1 MLIQILYWEFLI
13 NQKPPNIQFWGTF
26 SYSRKNARTDRGGAG
41 RGGDGRVS
49 ELGSQCDPES
59 WNLIVAALRR
69 LGTLGLETLGQC
81 CGHWVTITLRGG
93 RGGAGAGRG
102 EAAGTCVPSKSEGL

>member
-1 MLIQILYWEFLI
+1 MLGLTGE
-13 NQKPPNIQFWGTF
+13 G
-26 SYSRKNARTDRGGAG
+26 RGGAVVWAG
-41 RGGDGRVS
+41 
-49 ELGSQCDPES
+49 GSQCDPES

-102 EAAGTCVPSKSEGL
+102 EAAGTCVPSRGFRVVRESSNIGVAASKLPLKPKLEQVKSRTVGF

>member
-1 MLIQILYWEFLI
+1 ML
-13 NQKPPNIQFWGTF
+13 GVT
-26 SYSRKNARTDRGGAG
+26 GAG

-49 ELGSQCDPES
+49 GLGSQCDPES

-102 EAAGTCVPSKSEGL
+102 EAAGTCVPSRGFRVVRESSNIGVAASKLPLKPKLEQVKSRTVGF